1 MQIDKAFDDGKAEA
15 RTTVMHDHYAGTVE
29 MEALT
34 MIDMVRGRTTA

>member
-1 MQIDKAFDDGKAEA
+1 MSAKEAEA